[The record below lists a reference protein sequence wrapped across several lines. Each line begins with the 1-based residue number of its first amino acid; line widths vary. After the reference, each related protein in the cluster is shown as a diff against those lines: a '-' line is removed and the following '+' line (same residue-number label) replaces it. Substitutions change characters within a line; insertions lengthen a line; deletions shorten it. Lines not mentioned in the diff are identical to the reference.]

1 MSRTPPR
8 AISHRLKTFW
18 DRLSS
23 MAPRAQKKLL
33 EYYSDNIDG
42 SNLEALKEALRDG
55 QNLNMLLDEKL
66 IVRAT
71 PKSGCVMF
79 PDIPDHEAWA
89 HWNTPLHHALWL
101 ADLEAA
107 EILLKRGADINF
119 YNSIGRTPL
128 HEAVWN
134 ERHDVA
140 RFLLEK
146 GADINKL
153 TVEKKV
159 RYEDKERDL
168 FGRGGEL
175 CLHIAL
181 YLSDMEMLR
190 MLLEFGADLSHES
203 QKPWTA
209 FDLALWAGDE
219 EALSLMMGHDGT
231 FLDGGSDGEEISSGG
246 DSTAA
251 SRELLAAVSA
261 SDDLVPPKHLYGAYR
276 KALHDV
282 AEKDDH
288 SSPESAA
295 NLIARFIRALESAA
309 GLTERTKRNSR
320 LCSVCH
326 VFLSQAKQ
334 TYNTWKRFTFAFHES
349 RKQLNESAALGC
361 PLCGLAADALDS
373 EDGGLENTSKKKKGK
388 KKAKK
393 DVAIEIFLSENRC
406 WVEWGETDGW
416 IETLDLDESWAETLL
431 KLDGPDETTGSA
443 AAMEIARGWL
453 QRCKDEQD
461 PRHHTCQGT
470 YRRLSN
476 SASLPRRL
484 LYVGDDAK
492 QEHPRVVEGVHDQ
505 PYFALSYCWG
515 STGFFTTTKAN
526 LAQNMGGTPLESLPA
541 VMRDAVAVT
550 RALGYQ
556 YIWIDALCIIQDDE
570 DDWAR
575 EAAGMHA
582 IYSKAELTL
591 SSVTSSDCHTGLFTP
606 RKHRVPHPLP
616 LDVWRPRRLRKA
628 GKAFMAVPEWMQ
640 EEPQLHGPVHAR
652 AWTLQEQ
659 MLSTRVL
666 WFGDGMV
673 YWECLAGCSLEANP
687 TLFASIDDGS
697 GKYHTWK
704 RELER
709 ELRIKPVV
717 KGAAR
722 SSSNGSEEE
731 NSLGEEQRLFQ
742 CWQKL
747 LEDFTTRSITKS
759 SDRLPASFAIS
770 TTLAGLAGCEHAHG
784 IWLGQRLLQSLCWR
798 VKKQKQGLERSSEMP
813 SWFWAGVGTSI
824 LFDLDDSAERGATI
838 SPIPC
843 VEIVSL
849 DTRVSTLM
857 NRVSGSLTVKGTLFR
872 KRPLKSLYLKTEN
885 PSSVRSFLE
894 RADHEKTVFFD
905 EWKDCIDECY
915 AIKLLTFPRGEEY
928 KGMGYPRFP
937 GGKQP
942 NTLHLLLQQVQGQ
955 PDAFRRIG
963 IALEPAE
970 HEDLN
975 WEEGEGMIAFGWLV
989 TNEEIYEN
997 REIRLV

>member
-1 MSRTPPR
+1 MSKRPVR
-8 AISHRLKTFW
+8 ALPHKLKTYW
-18 DRLSS
+18 DRLAN
-23 MAPRAQKKLL
+23 MAPRAQEKLL

-42 SNLEALKEALRDG
+42 SDLEALKEALYDG
-55 QNLNMLLDEKL
+55 QDLNVLLDETL

-79 PDIPDHEAWA
+79 PDIPDHEAWV
-89 HWNTPLHHALWL
+89 HWNTPLHHASWH

-107 EILLKRGADINF
+107 EILLKRGADIDF

-134 ERHDVA
+134 KRYDVV

-146 GADINKL
+146 GADVNKL

-159 RYEDKERDL
+159 RYEDKGRDL

-175 CLHIAL
+175 CLQIAL
-181 YLSDMEMLR
+181 YLSDMDMLR
-190 MLLEFGADLSHES
+190 LLLEFGADLRHES

-209 FDLALWAGDE
+209 FDLALWAGDR
-219 EALSLMMGHDGT
+219 EALSVLMAHDESI
-231 FLDGGSDGEEISSGG
+231 FEKAFFGEEISSGR
-246 DSTAA
+246 DSAAA
-251 SRELLAAVSA
+251 SRELLAAASA
-261 SDDLVPPKHLYGAYR
+261 SDDLVPPIHLY
-276 KALHDV
+276 
-282 AEKDDH
+282 
-288 SSPESAA
+288 
-295 NLIARFIRALESAA
+295 N
-309 GLTERTKRNSR
+309 
-320 LCSVCH
+320 
-326 VFLSQAKQ
+326 
-334 TYNTWKRFTFAFHES
+334 
-349 RKQLNESAALGC
+349 
-361 PLCGLAADALDS
+361 
-373 EDGGLENTSKKKKGK
+373 
-388 KKAKK
+388 
-393 DVAIEIFLSENRC
+393 
-406 WVEWGETDGW
+406 
-416 IETLDLDESWAETLL
+416 
-431 KLDGPDETTGSA
+431 
-443 AAMEIARGWL
+443 
-453 QRCKDEQD
+453 
-461 PRHHTCQGT
+461 PRHHTCQAT
-470 YRRLSN
+470 YSRLSK
-476 SASLPRRL
+476 SDSVPGRL
-484 LYVGDDAK
+484 LYVGDESK
-492 QEHPRVVEGVHDQ
+492 QEHPRVVEGVRDQ

-526 LAQNMGGTPLESLPA
+526 LAQNMSGIPLESLPA
-541 VMRDAVAVT
+541 VMRDGVVVT
-550 RALGYQ
+550 RALGDE
-556 YIWIDALCIIQDDE
+556 YIWIDTLCIIQDDE

-575 EAAGMHA
+575 EAAGMHD
-582 IYSKAELTL
+582 IYSEAELTL

-606 RKHRVPHPLP
+606 RIHRVPHPLP
-616 LDVWRPRRLRKA
+616 LDIWRPRRLRKA
-628 GKAFMAVPEWMQ
+628 GKAFMAIPEWMQ
-640 EEPQLHGPVHAR
+640 EGPQLHGPVHAR

-687 TLFASIDDGS
+687 TLFAAIDDGS

-709 ELRIKPVV
+709 ELRIKLVV
-717 KGAAR
+717 KGAAH
-722 SSSNGSEEE
+722 SSSDESEEE
-731 NSLGEEQRLFQ
+731 ISLGEEQRLFQ

-747 LEDFTTRSITKS
+747 LEDFTQRRITKT
-759 SDRLPASFAIS
+759 SDRLPASLAIS

-813 SWFWAGVGTSI
+813 SWLWAGVGTSI

-838 SPIPC
+838 NPIPC
-843 VEIVSL
+843 VDIVSL
-849 DTRVSTLM
+849 DTRVSTSM
-857 NRVSGSLTVKGTLFR
+857 NRVSGSLTVKGTLFKR
-872 KRPLKSLYLKTEN
+872 RPLKSLYLKTEN

-905 EWKDCIDECY
+905 EWNDCIDECY
-915 AIKLLTFPRGEEY
+915 AVKLLTFPRGEEY

-942 NTLHLLLQQVQGQ
+942 NTLHLLLQQIHGQ

-975 WEEGEGMIAFGWLV
+975 WEEGEGMTAFRWLV